1 MQKSPKMFK
10 SSSITMNTK
19 SSISLLIAIG
29 TISVPTITR
38 AQTYQ
43 PSNRIPV
50 ADNSLGTQVSGAN
63 NNFIIT
69 GGLNRGQNLF
79 HSFQD
84 FSVPTGG
91 AATFLNPVGNRSIIT
106 RVTGGNF
113 SDINGLV
120 NTQGANFFLINPNGI
135 VFGTNAQLNVGQT
148 FVGSTANG
156 IDLVDGGGRA
166 VNFGTNQSGD
176 AQLLTINPNA
186 LFNVSG
192 LNMGGGNGQISNFG
206 TLQTVNPSQYIGLFG
221 GNVTLNGG
229 KIIAPGGRVDLGGLT
244 SVGTVKANDQG
255 LIFNRN
261 NLVLGNV
268 AITNNSLI
276 DITPILAPS
285 QVITFSNDISSGG
298 IKIDARELKIT
309 NSQISSNTFD
319 NNTAG
324 NIILTGRGD
333 ITIASSAI
341 SSNTFSEQGR
351 AGQIVINTN
360 GKLLLDRSSI
370 TSAASGNAILIDV
383 LTLDM
388 KNTSQIGSILLSNG
402 NSGNINIKT
411 NGDATIAGSSSIV
424 SSNLLGNGNNG
435 KISIDTKV
443 HKLLLIDH
451 ASISNTLG
459 LDLTGNSGGIDLN
472 VGELEVR
479 NSNITTDTI
488 LGQGN
493 PGNITIITQGNV
505 AISADSNQI
514 SRIASNSNG
523 TAGNI
528 SIDSKIL
535 SINNGQITAIANS
548 GQGGNITLK
557 FSDKLILRT
566 NSIVSTTSGTFSG
579 GGQGG
584 NIEITTPFIVSAPN
598 ENSDI
603 SANAFI
609 GSGGKVNITTQQN
622 FWISPLSRAELEK
635 RLGTTDPNLLD
646 SGLLSTNDITAISQV
661 NPNLSGQVSI
671 TPPEIDITAGLTP
684 LPNNITDPTDQI
696 NPNCSAKAIAN
707 NSFTSVGRG
716 GIPATPKDPL
726 NEQEIATNWV
736 RFNPKDTL
744 PSIPVATTP
753 ASSQLIVEA
762 QGWRRERNGDIV
774 LVAGSSLGTL
784 PRQPQ
789 PQSGCV
795 GQ

>member
-1 MQKSPKMFK
+1 
-10 SSSITMNTK
+10 
-19 SSISLLIAIG
+19 
-29 TISVPTITR
+29 
-38 AQTYQ
+38 
-43 PSNRIPV
+43 
-50 ADNSLGTQVSGAN
+50 
-63 NNFIIT
+63 
-69 GGLNRGQNLF
+69 
-79 HSFQD
+79 
-84 FSVPTGG
+84 
-91 AATFLNPVGNRSIIT
+91 
-106 RVTGGNF
+106 
-113 SDINGLV
+113 
-120 NTQGANFFLINPNGI
+120 
-135 VFGTNAQLNVGQT
+135 
-148 FVGSTANG
+148 
-156 IDLVDGGGRA
+156 
-166 VNFGTNQSGD
+166 
-176 AQLLTINPNA
+176 
-186 LFNVSG
+186 
-192 LNMGGGNGQISNFG
+192 
-206 TLQTVNPSQYIGLFG
+206 
-221 GNVTLNGG
+221 
-229 KIIAPGGRVDLGGLT
+229 
-244 SVGTVKANDQG
+244 
-255 LIFNRN
+255 
-261 NLVLGNV
+261 
-268 AITNNSLI
+268 
-276 DITPILAPS
+276 
-285 QVITFSNDISSGG
+285 
-298 IKIDARELKIT
+298 
-309 NSQISSNTFD
+309 
-319 NNTAG
+319 
-324 NIILTGRGD
+324 LTGRGD

-351 AGQIVINTN
+351 AGQIVINNN

-388 KNTSQIGSILLSNG
+388 KNTSQIGSILLNNG

-411 NGDATIAGSSSIV
+411 NGDASIAGSSSIV
-424 SSNLLGNGNNG
+424 SSNLIENGNNG
-435 KISIDTKV
+435 KISINTKG
-443 HKLLLIDH
+443 HKLLLIDR

-493 PGNITIITQGNV
+493 PGDITIMAQGNV

-548 GQGGNITLK
+548 GQGGNIALK
-557 FSDKLILRT
+557 FSDKLILRK
-566 NSIVSTTSGTFSG
+566 NSIISTTSGTFSG

-603 SANAFI
+603 SANAFS

-671 TPPEIDITAGLTP
+671 TPPQIDITAGLSP
-684 LPNNITDPTDQI
+684 LPSSVTDPTNQI

-707 NSFTSVGRG
+707 NSFTSIGRG

-736 RFNPKDTL
+736 RINPQDTL
-744 PSIPVATTP
+744 PSTPIATTP
-753 ASSQLIVEA
+753 TPSPQPIIEA
-762 QGWRRERNGDIV
+762 QGWRREQNGDIV

-795 GQ
+795 SQ